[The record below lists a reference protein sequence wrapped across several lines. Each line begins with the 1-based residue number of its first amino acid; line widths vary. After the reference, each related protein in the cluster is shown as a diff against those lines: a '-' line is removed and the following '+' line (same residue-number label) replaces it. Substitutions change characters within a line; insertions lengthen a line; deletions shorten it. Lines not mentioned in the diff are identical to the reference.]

1 MLSFI
6 VHANIAFSA
15 SENWYF
21 REFLNELRPSYES
34 PSRFVLSHSI
44 MDSEAARVQLEEL
57 HRLSKRSRLTLLYN
71 GWDDRIGRSLY
82 GAVASEVNQYPVV
95 LSLDDMT
102 GHRGSADMLLKTSQ
116 KALKN
121 MDMDDGRKLIALTTD
136 NPTVMQAYRRKF
148 QASYYWILVRYYL
161 PSRQW
166 NCDIDM
172 LIDLRMFSPWVK
184 HHNWRDRCISGDE
197 ENHYEEYENYHFL

>member
-57 HRLSKRSRLTLLYN
+57 HRLSKRSRLTLLYD

-161 PSRQW
+161 PS
-166 NCDIDM
+166 
-172 LIDLRMFSPWVK
+172 
-184 HHNWRDRCISGDE
+184 
-197 ENHYEEYENYHFL
+197 